1 VRLAGRPSERVAGGE
16 VEPEPLRGRS
26 VELEVVVR
34 APEREMRRHPD
45 GVLAAVGHSEVD
57 PVTAGREFD
66 VAFTEAD
73 RAGPVISRGSE
84 RFPKD
89 EEACAL
95 VEEDLHTDLGH
106 DARDTVQHLI
116 DTNGGAAGRGDL
128 VERRTAAAGR
138 VHLVAHERHRL
149 GRVQP
154 ESLREG
160 RPCELGGGEDAES
173 FLLGRGQLHAAS
185 VPSGAMTRSPDDAR
199 PDEPSRDE
207 PSRDDAPEAPSFRE
221 AARFWI
227 WLGFV
232 NFGGPAG
239 QISLM
244 HQELVER
251 RRWIDEGRFLHAL
264 SYCML
269 LPGPEATQLAT
280 YIGWLLHRIR
290 GGLVAGI
297 AFVLP
302 SFFLL
307 MGLSWIFVSRGDLRW
322 VAGAFAGLAAAV
334 VAIVAQATVRLA
346 RTALANGLMVG
357 VAVASF
363 VAIFVLDVPFP
374 IVVAVSVAFGLLGGI
389 IRPSLFE
396 VGVGRELEERAT
408 ASVVGRIDAP
418 VPSWS
423 RNLAVLTVGLATWLL
438 PIAAVALWRK
448 DAGTLADMGWFFSKA
463 ALVTFGGA
471 YAVLAYVDQAA
482 VGVYGWLRP
491 GQMAVGLGL
500 AESTPGPLIMVL
512 EFVGF
517 VGAYQHPGGL
527 PPLLAGILG
536 ASVAVWATFAPCF
549 LWIFLGAPYVE
560 RLRGNARLASAL
572 QTVTAA
578 VVGVIGNL
586 AVTFGVLTL
595 FRAVR
600 FVAFLGGEFPVPVLT
615 EVDPFALAVAT
626 VAFVGLW
633 RFRWKVVPVILGSAA
648 AGLVIRGLW

>member
-1 VRLAGRPSERVAGGE
+1 
-16 VEPEPLRGRS
+16 
-26 VELEVVVR
+26 
-34 APEREMRRHPD
+34 
-45 GVLAAVGHSEVD
+45 
-57 PVTAGREFD
+57 
-66 VAFTEAD
+66 
-73 RAGPVISRGSE
+73 
-84 RFPKD
+84 
-89 EEACAL
+89 
-95 VEEDLHTDLGH
+95 
-106 DARDTVQHLI
+106 
-116 DTNGGAAGRGDL
+116 
-128 VERRTAAAGR
+128 
-138 VHLVAHERHRL
+138 
-149 GRVQP
+149 
-154 ESLREG
+154 
-160 RPCELGGGEDAES
+160 
-173 FLLGRGQLHAAS
+173 
-185 VPSGAMTRSPDDAR
+185 MTHSPDDAL
-199 PDEPSRDE
+199 PDGSSTEDP
-207 PSRDDAPEAPSFRE
+207 PKAPSFRE
-221 AARFWI
+221 ACRFWI

-280 YIGWLLHRIR
+280 YVGWLLHRIR
-290 GGLVAGI
+290 GGLIAGI

-307 MGLSWIFVSRGDLRW
+307 MALSWVFVSHGDLRW

-363 VAIFVLDVPFP
+363 VGIFVLDVPFP
-374 IVVAVSVAFGLLGGI
+374 IVVAVSVAFGLLGGMI
-389 IRPSLFE
+389 WPALFE
-396 VGVGRELEERAT
+396 VGVGRELEERST
-408 ASVVGRIDAP
+408 ASVEGRIDTPAP
-418 VPSWS
+418 TWR
-423 RNLAVLTVGLATWLL
+423 RNLVVLTVGLATWLV

-448 DAGTLADMGWFFSKA
+448 GAGTLTDMGWFFSKT

-482 VGVYGWLRP
+482 VGVFGWLRH

-527 PPLLAGILG
+527 PPLAAGVLG
-536 ASVAVWATFAPCF
+536 ATVAVWATFAPCF

-578 VVGVIGNL
+578 VVGVIANL
-586 AVTFGVLTL
+586 AITFGVLTL
-595 FRAVR
+595 FRGARV
-600 FVAFLGGEFPVPVLT
+600 VAFLGGEFPVPIVT
-615 EVDPFALAVAT
+615 EADPFALAVAT

-633 RFRWKVVPVILGSAA
+633 RFRWKVVPVIIGSAA
-648 AGLVIRGLW
+648 AGFVIKGLS

>member
-1 VRLAGRPSERVAGGE
+1 MLA
-16 VEPEPLRGRS
+16 S
-26 VELEVVVR
+26 VG
-34 APEREMRRHPD
+34 D
-45 GVLAAVGHSEVD
+45 GEVD
-57 PVTAGREFD
+57 PLTSRRELD
-66 VAFTEAD
+66 VALAEAD
-73 RAGPVISRGSE
+73 RAGALARRAE
-84 RFPKD
+84 RLPQDHEPRPF
-89 EEACAL
+89 L
-95 VEEDLHTDLGH
+95 EEDLHPDLGH
-106 DARDTVQHLI
+106 DAGDAVHHMI
-116 DTNGGAAGRGDL
+116 GAHDRSAGRGDL
-128 VERRTAAAGR
+128 FERRTAAAGR
-138 VHLVAHERHRL
+138 VHLVAHQRDRL
-149 GRVQP
+149 GGVQP
-154 ESLREG
+154 QSLRE
-160 RPCELGGGEDAES
+160 RRLRELGGRENPEA
-173 FLLGRGQLHAAS
+173 FLLGWGQLHAAS
-185 VPSGAMTRSPDDAR
+185 VPSVAMSRSPDGSR
-199 PDEPSRDE
+199 PEIPQGGDVPH
-207 PSRDDAPEAPSFRE
+207 APTFSEAS
-221 AARFWI
+221 RFWI

-269 LPGPEATQLAT
+269 LPGPEAMQLAT
-280 YIGWLLHRIR
+280 YVGWLLHRVR

-307 MGLSWIFVSRGDLRW
+307 LALSWVFVTHGDLRW

-334 VAIVAQATVRLA
+334 VAIIAQATVRLG

-357 VAVASF
+357 VAIVSF

-374 IVVAVSVAFGLLGGI
+374 IVVGVAVIFGLIGGS

-396 VGVGRELEERAT
+396 VGVGRELEERAS
-408 ASVVGRIDAP
+408 ASVVGRLETPAP
-418 VPSWS
+418 TWRRSLV
-423 RNLAVLTVGLATWLL
+423 VLIVGLAAWLV
-438 PIAAVALWRK
+438 PVAAVTFWRG

-482 VGVYGWLRP
+482 VGTFGWLRP

-527 PPLLAGILG
+527 PPLVAGILG
-536 ASVAVWATFAPCF
+536 ATFTVWATFAPCF
-549 LWIFLGAPYVE
+549 LWIFLGAPYIE
-560 RLRGNARLASAL
+560 RIRGNVRLASAL
-572 QTVTAA
+572 QTVMAA
-578 VVGVIGNL
+578 VVGVIANL
-586 AVTFGVLTL
+586 AVTFGVVTL
-595 FRAVR
+595 FREVR
-600 FVAFLGGEFPVPVLT
+600 TVSFLGGEFPVPVWS
-615 EVDPFALAVAT
+615 EIDPFAVVVAT

-633 RFRWKVVPVILGSAA
+633 RYRWGVVPVIVASAA
-648 AGLVIRGLW
+648 AGLVIKGLL

>member
-1 VRLAGRPSERVAGGE
+1 
-16 VEPEPLRGRS
+16 
-26 VELEVVVR
+26 
-34 APEREMRRHPD
+34 
-45 GVLAAVGHSEVD
+45 VLAAVDHSEVD
-57 PVTAGREFD
+57 PVASGRELD
-66 VAFTEAD
+66 VALAEAD
-73 RAGPVISRGSE
+73 RAGIVVSCGSE
-84 RFPKD
+84 RLPEH
-89 EEACAL
+89 EEPCAFF
-95 VEEDLHTDLGH
+95 EEHLDPDLGH
-106 DARDTVQHLI
+106 DARDPVDHLI
-116 DTNGGAAGRGDL
+116 RAHGGAAGRGDL
-128 VERRTAAAGR
+128 VEGRTAAAGR
-138 VHLVAHERHRL
+138 VHLVADERHRL
-149 GRVQP
+149 GGVQP
-154 ESLREG
+154 ESLRER
-160 RPCELGGGEDAES
+160 RPRELGGGEDAES
-173 FLLGRGQLHAAS
+173 LLLGGGQLHAAS
-185 VPSGAMTRSPDDAR
+185 VPSGAMPRSPDDAR
-199 PDEPSRDE
+199 PDESR
-207 PSRDDAPEAPSFRE
+207 RDAAPKPPSFGE
-221 AARFWI
+221 ASRFWI

-269 LPGPEATQLAT
+269 LPGPEAMQLAL

-307 MGLSWIFVSRGDLRW
+307 MGLSWVFVTHGDLRW

-334 VAIVAQATVRLA
+334 VAIVAQATIRLA
-346 RTALANGLMVG
+346 RTALANGLMIG

-374 IVVAVSVAFGLLGGI
+374 IVVAASVAVGLLGGT

-396 VGVGRELEERAT
+396 VGVGRELEERAG
-408 ASVVGRIDAP
+408 ASVVGRIETP
-418 VPSWS
+418 VPTWR
-423 RNLAVLTVGLATWLL
+423 RNLLVLIVGLAAWLA
-438 PIAAVALWRK
+438 PITAIALWRK
-448 DAGTLADMGWFFSKA
+448 DAGTFADMGWFFSKA

-482 VGVYGWLRP
+482 VGVFGWLRP

-536 ASVAVWATFAPCF
+536 ATVAVWATFAPCF

-560 RLRGNARLASAL
+560 RIRGNVRLAAAL
-572 QTVTAA
+572 QTVSAA
-578 VVGVIGNL
+578 VVGVIANL
-586 AVTFGVLTL
+586 AVTFGILTL
-595 FRAVR
+595 FREVR
-600 FVAFLGGEFPVPVLT
+600 TVAFLGGEFPVPAWT

-626 VAFVGLW
+626 VAFVCLW
-633 RFRWKVVPVILGSAA
+633 RYRWSVVPVILGSAV
-648 AGLVIRGLW
+648 AGLVVKGLL

>member
-1 VRLAGRPSERVAGGE
+1 MPR
-16 VEPEPLRGRS
+16 
-26 VELEVVVR
+26 
-34 APEREMRRHPD
+34 
-45 GVLAAVGHSEVD
+45 
-57 PVTAGREFD
+57 
-66 VAFTEAD
+66 
-73 RAGPVISRGSE
+73 
-84 RFPKD
+84 
-89 EEACAL
+89 
-95 VEEDLHTDLGH
+95 
-106 DARDTVQHLI
+106 
-116 DTNGGAAGRGDL
+116 
-128 VERRTAAAGR
+128 
-138 VHLVAHERHRL
+138 
-149 GRVQP
+149 
-154 ESLREG
+154 
-160 RPCELGGGEDAES
+160 
-173 FLLGRGQLHAAS
+173 
-185 VPSGAMTRSPDDAR
+185 
-199 PDEPSRDE
+199 SRDE
-207 PSRDDAPEAPSFRE
+207 PASDDSPKPPSFRE
-221 AARFWI
+221 ASRFWI

-244 HQELVER
+244 HQELVEH

-269 LPGPEATQLAT
+269 LPGPEAMQLAV

-307 MGLSWIFVSRGDLRW
+307 MALSWVFVTHGELRW

-334 VAIVAQATVRLA
+334 VAIVAQATIRLG

-357 VAVASF
+357 VAVGSF

-374 IVVAVSVAFGLLGGI
+374 IVVAVAAAVGLIGGS

-396 VGVGRELEERAT
+396 VGVGRELEERAS
-408 ASVVGRIDAP
+408 ALPAVRLDMPAP
-418 VPSWS
+418 TWR
-423 RNLAVLTVGLATWLL
+423 RNLEVLIVGLAAWLV
-438 PIAAVALWRK
+438 PIAAIALWRM

-482 VGVYGWLRP
+482 VGVFGWLRP

-527 PPLLAGILG
+527 PPILAGILG
-536 ASVAVWATFAPCF
+536 ATVAVWATFAPCF

-560 RLRGNARLASAL
+560 RIRGNVRIASAL
-572 QTVTAA
+572 QTVMAA
-578 VVGVIGNL
+578 VVGVIANL

-600 FVAFLGGEFPVPVLT
+600 VFAFLGGEFPVPVWT
-615 EVDPFALAVAT
+615 KIDPFALAVAT
-626 VAFVGLW
+626 AAFVCLW
-633 RFRWKVVPVILGSAA
+633 RFRWKVVPVILGSGA
-648 AGLVIRGLW
+648 AGLVVKGLL